1 MDVAQPSEI
10 GGKLARLLQ
19 RRSLL
24 RQEKTHGRLPLLFVQ
39 DVVLDLFDRF
49 RFRRRRRPDGSGGDG
64 CLDVRRFGVNV
75 GGDNHNRSRET
86 RLLGAFCSLRKKSV
100 LVDDEKLWRT
110 TRVYS

>member
-49 RFRRRRRPDGSGGDG
+49 RFRFRRRRPDGSGGG
-64 CLDVRRFGVNV
+64 GRLDVRRFGVNV
-75 GGDNHNRSRET
+75 GGDNHRSRET
-86 RLLGAFCSLRKKSV
+86 RRGAFCSLRKKSV
-100 LVDDEKLWRT
+100 VDDEKLWRT

>member
-49 RFRRRRRPDGSGGDG
+49 RFRFRRRRQPDGSGGGG

-110 TRVYS
+110 TRV